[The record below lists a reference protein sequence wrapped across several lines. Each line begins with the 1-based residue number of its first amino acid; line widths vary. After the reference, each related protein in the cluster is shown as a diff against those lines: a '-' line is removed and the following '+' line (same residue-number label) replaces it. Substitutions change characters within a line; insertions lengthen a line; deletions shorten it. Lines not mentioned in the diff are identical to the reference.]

1 MSQQVFRQQLIE
13 SLEDA
18 KSANARLGILELIQ
32 AVTSI
37 LKDGR
42 FSQDDYEPTVS
53 IVTELFNS
61 LVRPGDGLPEPID
74 DAIESAIRPA
84 ISLLFKKFVQK

>member
-37 LKDGR
+37 LKDGKLTHED
-42 FSQDDYEPTVS
+42 FEPVVS
-53 IVTELFNS
+53 VATELFNS
-61 LVRPGDGLPEPID
+61 VVRPVDGLPEAID
-74 DAIESAIRPA
+74 DAVESALRPA
-84 ISLLFKKFVQK
+84 IKLLFDRFVKA